1 MFPDEDIDRDSLERM
16 TLAYLATNPDGSD
29 CTVRFDKL
37 SILVIGESR
46 ALIRHHINAMSR
58 EFV

>member
-1 MFPDEDIDRDSLERM
+1 M

-29 CTVRFDKL
+29 YTVRFDKL

-46 ALIRHHINAMSR
+46 ALIRHHINAMSS

>member
-1 MFPDEDIDRDSLERM
+1 M

-29 CTVRFDKL
+29 CTARFDKL